1 MYIYIYIYTHTCM
14 CINVYYRCT
23 VYYSIVT
30 CTNQHDGSHEG
41 EFVLRELTITHKFR

>member
-1 MYIYIYIYTHTCM
+1 MYIYIYTHTCM
-14 CINVYYRCT
+14 CTNVYYRCT

-41 EFVLRELTITHKFR
+41 EFVFRELTIEKF